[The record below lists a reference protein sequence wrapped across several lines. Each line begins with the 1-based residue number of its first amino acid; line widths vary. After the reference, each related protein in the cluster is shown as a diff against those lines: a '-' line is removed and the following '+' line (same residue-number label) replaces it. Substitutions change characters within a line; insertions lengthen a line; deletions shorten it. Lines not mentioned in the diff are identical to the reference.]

1 MSEQDRSLLAAA
13 DSPDQGES
21 TDLEKLAAARQLTL
35 SFSHPSFFSLR
46 YLIPHSGILG
56 AIQVIE
62 DAVQS
67 VVRDP
72 AAFRLVVLQGP
83 SGSGKSHLI
92 GAYLGW
98 AAELGVERSALRYLQ
113 LHDDREET
121 SSYFISEYERLRSAG
136 GVLLVELPD
145 SVGRFNPHIES
156 RLQAGVRCAL
166 AYPEE
171 VELRPL
177 VESLL
182 ERHHLV
188 LPEGS
193 LEYLLVRLPLNPLS
207 LESIIAA
214 ISKNSFATNKSPKRG
229 LIRGVLRE
237 RSDL

>member
-1 MSEQDRSLLAAA
+1 
-13 DSPDQGES
+13 
-21 TDLEKLAAARQLTL
+21 
-35 SFSHPSFFSLR
+35 
-46 YLIPHSGILG
+46 
-56 AIQVIE
+56 
-62 DAVQS
+62 
-67 VVRDP
+67 
-72 AAFRLVVLQGP
+72 VLQGP

-98 AAELGVERSALRYLQ
+98 AAELGVQRSALRYLQ
-113 LHDDREET
+113 LKDDGEET

-136 GVLLVELPD
+136 GVLLVELPVN
-145 SVGRFNPHIES
+145 VGKFNPHIES
-156 RLQAGVRCAL
+156 RLQAGVRCEL

-188 LPEGS
+188 LPEAS
-193 LEYLLVRLPLNPLS
+193 VDYLLVRLPLNPLS

-214 ISKNSFATNKSPKRG
+214 ISESSFAANKSPKRG